1 MTRLKIGLRLGIAFG
16 FVVALGL
23 LTTAL
28 AIFQMNAASND
39 LQQMASELYPKTA
52 LVAQLKFNA
61 GTSAVLVRDAWMAQ
75 DAAAAKAPLQKIQA
89 VRVESAKAREA
100 LQKLVA
106 SKAGTDLF
114 QRILQTQDPY
124 VAIRNRAIA
133 RIEADDKSGALAILQ
148 DEMPPPQAAYF
159 EALDGLA
166 NHQAQRMVDAGNSA
180 MEAARR
186 ATLILLAIAVA
197 STLLAILAAIWITRS
212 IVRPISQA
220 VHLADDVARGDLS
233 TRIHS
238 LHAQAADETGQ
249 LARALDAMR
258 ANLATI
264 VQEVHDSTDTIATAS
279 GQVAAGSSDLSART
293 EQQAASLEET
303 ASSMT
308 ELTETVR
315 RNADSARQAS
325 TLATAA
331 AGVAT
336 GAQEAVSRLGGTMQ
350 RMHEASSKIA
360 DITGVIEGIA
370 FQTNILA
377 LNAAV
382 EAARAGEQGRGFAV
396 VAGEVR
402 SLAQRSSVAAREIK
416 QLIERSVE
424 GVRESTEATHDVGA
438 TIHRIE
444 AEIARVAQIVG
455 EIAEASEEQ
464 SRNIEHVGQA
474 VQQMDEVTQQNAAL
488 VEQSTAAAQSLE
500 ERAAQLKHAVSV
512 FRLAKGTLA

>member
-336 GAQEAVSRLGGTMQ
+336 GA
-350 RMHEASSKIA
+350 
-360 DITGVIEGIA
+360 IEGIA